1 MKINQFITMG
11 AQEAQT
17 NQAYSV
23 HHTVQPKG
31 SIFFLMGS
39 YLSNKNQLDSFCP
52 PLKSAVDAR
61 GGEIQGHT

>member
-23 HHTVQPKG
+23 HHIVQLKG
-31 SIFFLMGS
+31 SIFCFFLWV
-39 YLSNKNQLDSFCP
+39 YIYRTKTN
-52 PLKSAVDAR
+52 
-61 GGEIQGHT
+61 

>member
-23 HHTVQPKG
+23 HHIVQLKG
-31 SIFFLMGS
+31 SIFCFFYGFIFIEEKPTRFFL
-39 YLSNKNQLDSFCP
+39 
-52 PLKSAVDAR
+52 SAA
-61 GGEIQGHT
+61 